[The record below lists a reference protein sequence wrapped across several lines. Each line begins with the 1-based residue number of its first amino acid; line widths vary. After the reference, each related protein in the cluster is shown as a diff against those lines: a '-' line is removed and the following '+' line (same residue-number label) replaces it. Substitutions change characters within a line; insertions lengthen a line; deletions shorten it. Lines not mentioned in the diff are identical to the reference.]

1 MPKRNSPNDIKEIED
16 LNRLFEIVH
25 DKRNAKRAN
34 AKKTRRD
41 RHYEKQFIK
50 NTIKTHSKEPQNMTE
65 LEIITKLKA
74 IVKPFVKNE
83 EAFQNITEETDF
95 INDLQINSA
104 NLVDIVLD
112 TEEAF
117 DIEIDNQSMEK
128 MLTIKAALE
137 IINTKL
143 AEK

>member
-1 MPKRNSPNDIKEIED
+1 MNQQE
-16 LNRLFEIVH
+16 
-25 DKRNAKRAN
+25 
-34 AKKTRRD
+34 T
-41 RHYEKQFIK
+41 
-50 NTIKTHSKEPQNMTE
+50 
-65 LEIITKLKA
+65 LEKLKA

-83 EAFQNITEETDF
+83 EAFQNLTEDTDF

-117 DIEIDNQSMEK
+117 AIEIDNQSMEK

-137 IINTKL
+137 IIATKL
-143 AEK
+143 AEKE